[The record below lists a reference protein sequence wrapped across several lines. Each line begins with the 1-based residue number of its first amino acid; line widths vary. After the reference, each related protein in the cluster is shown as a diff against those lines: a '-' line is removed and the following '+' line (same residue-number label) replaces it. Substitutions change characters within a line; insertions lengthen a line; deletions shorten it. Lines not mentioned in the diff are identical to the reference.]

1 MTTILEKDQ
10 YILIYRVSYLSL
22 FSSMYA
28 LYKRHSNLAM
38 VPGSVFLTS
47 IFYWQ
52 HPDYSYRRYLD
63 MIVVQCA
70 LLYQYSMAYHA
81 QYANAYYTL
90 TNAGIC
96 FYIIG
101 YYFSL
106 HQDSWKSTYSHILLH
121 IFANIGN
128 IVLYSGNI
136 RLPIKDESTLSSN
149 TST

>member
-1 MTTILEKDQ
+1 METVLEKDQ
-10 YILIYRVSYLSL
+10 YTLIYRVSYLSL
-22 FSSMYA
+22 FSSLYA
-28 LYKRHSNLAM
+28 VYKDHSNLAI

-96 FYIIG
+96 FYMIG
-101 YYFSL
+101 YYFRIKE
-106 HQDSWKSTYSHILLH
+106 DFWKSTYAHILLH

-136 RLPIKDESTLSSN
+136 PLLIKDDATTSSE
-149 TST
+149 TDT